1 MRPADPPFEK
11 KIYLDSLPYIQHKL
25 ISVYVCIAVVYPF
38 SKLGSLRSEIDEEG
52 KGMWNWLPSRPKH
65 PSPIAPTA
73 HMLFKCHIPL
83 HSLWRKADM
92 FFFACGKNKTLERG
106 WVCDCLLSFFIS
118 LCKHCCV
125 GGVSLFLDAR
135 VNFSF
140 MPRFPE
146 THTKSDILT
155 AHSQTVRAEQWRHL
169 WWNKLKS
176 LWCCVSLWAL
186 QGRPPT
192 ASPTKLEMAPAHL
205 PYS

>member
-1 MRPADPPFEK
+1 
-11 KIYLDSLPYIQHKL
+11 
-25 ISVYVCIAVVYPF
+25 
-38 SKLGSLRSEIDEEG
+38 
-52 KGMWNWLPSRPKH
+52 MWNWLPSRLKH
-65 PSPIAPTA
+65 PSPIALTA

-83 HSLWRKADM
+83 HSPWRKADL
-92 FFFACGKNKTLERG
+92 FFFAREKNKTLERG

-125 GGVSLFLDAR
+125 RGVSLFMDAR

-146 THTKSDILT
+146 THTKSDTLT
-155 AHSQTVRAEQWRHL
+155 VRSQTVRAEQWRHL
-169 WWNKLKS
+169 WWNKLKN
-176 LWCCVSLWAL
+176 LWCCVSLWGWFQLLCAA

-192 ASPTKLEMAPAHL
+192 ASPTKLEMAPVHL